1 MWADR
6 ITGSA
11 IADQLLRS
19 GIADRADLEAMSQAW
34 REWAAHPDGWISVL
48 HGELVI
54 KVSAR

>member
-11 IADQLLRS
+11 IATQLLNSRLS
-19 GIADRADLEAMSQAW
+19 STDELEGIATAW

-48 HGELVI
+48 HGEILIRV
-54 KVSAR
+54 